1 MSDSKFK
8 SKLKRLRDIL
18 AIASCSSGLAIV
30 ATYLGLFQNIEWLTL
45 DLWFRMR
52 PQEQRESRITVVT
65 IGESDLRKLRQ
76 WPISDRVLSEL
87 ITKISQQQP
96 RAIGLDIYRDFP
108 VEPGSQ
114 KLTSVFRSTPNLIG
128 VEKAIGERIAPS
140 PVLAQQQQTALS
152 DLLIDSD
159 GKIRRGLLSVRTK
172 SGEVKLGLG
181 AKLALMYL
189 KQEGIE
195 LKPIEG
201 SYQRS
206 LGQATF
212 IPFNGSDGGYVRA
225 DRGGFQIL
233 LNYRGREDS
242 FNRVSILDV
251 LNDDIP
257 SDLLQDKLV
266 LVGSIAPSLNDLFPT
281 PYSEAE
287 SEYLPGVFI
296 HANLASQILSE
307 ALDGRSSL
315 KTVNNSLECLWIL
328 VWTTGGSIFTW
339 KVLNR
344 NALLKKDILS
354 LIRTSTV
361 CSILPVTILSG
372 SSYLLFLSGWWI
384 PAITTGFSLVFS
396 TITVSS
402 YYNQNQKKLV
412 YLDGLTEIAN
422 RRYFD
427 LFLEQHW
434 LQREKKEQN
443 IALILCDID
452 YFKNYNDTYGHQ
464 SGDMCLRQ
472 VAQTIHKSLRSH
484 DLAARYGGEEF
495 AIVLLNANAQ
505 AATIVAKR
513 ICARIRALEIPH
525 EDSQVSDRVT
535 ISCGVV
541 STSMGT
547 INSIENLIKTADVA
561 LYQAKAQ
568 GRDRPVLA
576 QATINDTDN

>member
-8 SKLKRLRDIL
+8 SKLKRLRDIF
-18 AIASCSSGLAIV
+18 AIASCASGLAIA
-30 ATYLGLFQNIEWLTL
+30 ATYLGFFQNIEWLTL
-45 DLWFRMR
+45 DLWFQMR

-65 IGESDLRKLRQ
+65 ISESDLRQLRQ
-76 WPISDRVLSEL
+76 WPISDRILSEL

-96 RAIGLDIYRDFP
+96 RAIGLDLYRDFP

-114 KLTSVFRSTPNLIG
+114 KLTSVFRSTDKLVG
-128 VEKAIGERIAPS
+128 VEKAIGERIAP
-140 PVLAQQQQTALS
+140 PPILAKQQQTALS

-159 GKIRRGLLSVRTK
+159 GKVRRGLLSVRTK

-189 KQEGIE
+189 EQEGVE
-195 LKPIEG
+195 LKAVEN
-201 SYQRS
+201 SHRRS
-206 LGQATF
+206 LGKATF
-212 IPFNGSDGGYVRA
+212 TPFNGSDGGYIRA
-225 DRGGFQIL
+225 DWGGFQIL

-242 FNRVSILDV
+242 FDRVSILDV
-251 LNDDIP
+251 LNENIP
-257 SDLLQDKLV
+257 PDLLQDKLV

-281 PYSEAE
+281 PYSKAE
-287 SEYLPGVFI
+287 SQYLPGVFI

-307 ALDGRSSL
+307 ALDGRLSI
-315 KTVNNSLECLWIL
+315 KTVNNSLECLWVL
-328 VWTTGGSIFTW
+328 VWSYGSSIFTW

-344 NALLKKDILS
+344 NSLLKKDILS

-361 CSILPVTILSG
+361 CLILPVTILLG

-384 PAITTGFSLVFS
+384 PAVTTGFSLVFS

-402 YYNQNQKKLV
+402 YYNQSQKKLV

-434 LQREKKEQN
+434 LQRKKEQD

-464 SGDMCLRQ
+464 SGDLCLRQ
-472 VAQTIHKSLRSH
+472 VAQTIHKSLRSQ

-495 AIVLLNANAQ
+495 AIVLLNANAR

-513 ICARIRALEIPH
+513 ICARIRSLEIPH
-525 EDSQVSDRVT
+525 EDSQASDRVT

-541 STSMGT
+541 STSIGT
-547 INSIENLIKTADVA
+547 ISSTEDLIAIADKA
-561 LYQAKAQ
+561 LYQAKEQ
-568 GRDRPVLA
+568 GRDRHVVAEKVL
-576 QATINDTDN
+576 DN